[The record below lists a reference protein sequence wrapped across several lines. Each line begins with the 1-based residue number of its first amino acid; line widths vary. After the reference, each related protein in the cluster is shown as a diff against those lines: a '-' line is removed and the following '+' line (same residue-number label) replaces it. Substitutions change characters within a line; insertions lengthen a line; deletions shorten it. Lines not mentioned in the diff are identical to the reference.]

1 VKTSALAIA
10 ASLSVTLV
18 AATVALAQDYD
29 LVISNG
35 RVMDPETL
43 YDSVANVGIKD
54 GRIAAISKDE
64 LSGAETIDATGHVVA
79 PGFVDTHFHWQAPL
93 GNMFGLRD
101 GLTSSMD
108 LEVGCAGTLIP
119 EWYAA
124 REGVSLANYGCA
136 VSHEIARAIAID
148 GSDGDYLMNG
158 PIAVLETRKASG
170 WSLTKADYTT
180 GNEILRIIDKGLQ
193 DGAVGIGSTLG
204 YMRDGVTSREM
215 FEVQKVAA
223 RYGRH
228 TGVHTRF
235 TPDDATHENI
245 GAQEIIA
252 NGIAFG
258 APVSILHFNNP
269 GWRLTHELLARLSDR
284 GFNAWGEIYPYAA
297 GATTANA
304 VFMSEDN
311 WVDRLGH
318 KYEDTVQDPI
328 TGDSYT
334 AASFDEAR
342 QSDPTREIVVFKM
355 PDSDSVRWLTLKGTT
370 LGSDAMAGA
379 PIFGR
384 WDTPIDQIGNTHP
397 RTSGARAKALRLARE
412 NDIPLMQIMSIL
424 SYNAAKHL
432 GDTGLKAM
440 QERGRL
446 QEGMVADIVVFDPE
460 TVTDNSTYSEGLVPS
475 TGFKAVV
482 VNGTVAV
489 RDDEVLGVF
498 PGQPI
503 RFEPEATPR
512 FEPITEEAWNLEFST
527 GMPDIAPGFP
537 PKGGEPGPRPQGAN

>member
-1 VKTSALAIA
+1 MAKQSSATALATFLA
-10 ASLSVTLV
+10 LSVSST
-18 AATVALAQDYD
+18 AIAQDYD
-29 LVISNG
+29 LVITGG

-43 YDSVANVGIKD
+43 YDDIANVGITD
-54 GRIAAISKDE
+54 GRIVEISKDT
-64 LSGAETIDATGHVVA
+64 LTGADEIDATGHVVA
-79 PGFVDTHFHWQAPL
+79 PGFIDTHFHWQAPI
-93 GNMFGLRD
+93 GYRFGLHD

-108 LEVGCAGTLIP
+108 LEMGCAANLIP

-124 REGVSLANYGCA
+124 REGVTQANYGCA
-136 VSHEIARAIAID
+136 ASHEIARSIAID
-148 GSDGDYLMNG
+148 GASGDNLLRG
-158 PIAVLETRKASG
+158 PIAVLETRKQSG
-170 WSLTKADYTT
+170 WSQTKADYDT
-180 GNEILRIIDKGLQ
+180 GNEILRILDKGLQ

-204 YMRDGVTSREM
+204 YMRNSVTSREM

-235 TPDDATHENI
+235 TPDNATNENV
-245 GAQEIIA
+245 GAQEALA
-252 NGIAFG
+252 NGLALD

-269 GWRLTHELLARLSDR
+269 GYRLTHELLTRLSEQ
-284 GFNAWGEIYPYAA
+284 GHNVWGEVYPYSA
-297 GATTANA
+297 GATTVNA
-304 VFMSEDN
+304 VFMQPEN

-318 KYEDTVQDPI
+318 RYEDTVQDPI
-328 TGDSYT
+328 TGDFYT
-334 AASFDEAR
+334 TASFEEALKD
-342 QSDPTREIVVFKM
+342 DPTREIILFKM
-355 PDSDSVRWLTLKGTT
+355 PEEDSVRWLTLRGTT
-370 LGSDAMAGA
+370 MASDAMAATPLFGA
-379 PIFGR
+379 
-384 WDTPIDQIGNTHP
+384 WDTPSDQIGNTHP
-397 RTSGARAKALRLARE
+397 RTSGARAKAIRLARE

-446 QEGMVADIVVFDPE
+446 QEGMVADIVVFDPA
-460 TVTDNSTYSEGLVPS
+460 TVTDNSTYAEGLVPS

-489 RDDEVLGVF
+489 RDDELLSVF

-512 FEPITEEAWNLEFST
+512 FEPVSEEAWNLEFST
-527 GMPDIAPGFP
+527 GMPDIAPGLP
-537 PKGGEPGPRPQGAN
+537 PEGGN